1 MHTSDP
7 RRELAAL
14 YLAADVMVVTPLRDG
29 MNLVAKEYV
38 ACRGDLKGALLL
50 SEFAGAANELHRAF
64 LVNPYDIGGMKQRMY
79 EAMHASPA
87 ERARRM
93 RSMRRRVIE
102 HDVDLWAK
110 EFLEVLEGGR

>member
-1 MHTSDP
+1 
-7 RRELAAL
+7 
-14 YLAADVMVVTPLRDG
+14 
-29 MNLVAKEYV
+29 
-38 ACRGDLKGALLL
+38 
-50 SEFAGAANELHRAF
+50 
-64 LVNPYDIGGMKQRMY
+64 MY